1 MTYITRLCVVSIL
14 LWSAL
19 HLFFSFIY
27 PKDGFGQIDPEV
39 AFDVLFNESC
49 PEMKHRDDIR
59 SLVIINQIAS
69 LVSFAAF
76 FVLCVWFFLDPR
88 REDDIFAVLEPED
101 LESFKLK
108 SHKITFHEAMFHL
121 WASIFFI
128 WFIFALSSYVV
139 ITGHHKC
146 TGKVYLWFFYN
157 FMSFVDPILCV
168 SCIYYDGYN
177 QALLKQEEEKNKDD
191 IRFDY
196 KLLDEE
202 NQVPHLSKC

>member
-1 MTYITRLCVVSIL
+1 MTYITRLCVASIL

-19 HLFFSFIY
+19 HLFFYFIY
-27 PKDGFGQIDPEV
+27 PKNGAGQINPEV
-39 AFDVLFNESC
+39 AFDVLLNASC
-49 PEMKHRDDIR
+49 PEMKHRDDIQ
-59 SLVIINQIAS
+59 SLVIINQIVS

-76 FVLCVWFFLDPR
+76 FVWCVWFFVDPR
-88 REDDIFAVLEPED
+88 REEDIVAVLEPND

-121 WASIFFI
+121 WATIFFI

-139 ITGHHKC
+139 IAGHHKC
-146 TGKVYLWFFYN
+146 KGKLYLWFFGN
-157 FMSFVDPILCV
+157 LLSFEIPIVCV
-168 SCIYYDGYN
+168 SGIYWDGYN

-191 IRFDY
+191 VSFNY

-202 NQVPHLSKC
+202 NHVPHLSKC